1 MSVIVVHRP
10 RELWINHFGKFTIL
24 VNGKIV
30 GKVKRGET
38 KTFSGVSS
46 GSVRV
51 RAVIDWLGSRT
62 IILNL
67 SDHDVAHLEVTNGSL
82 LALLEERE
90 HYLDLRLT
98 PESTRFEK
106 PDLAASGGGHDHELR
121 HCWAGGHQ
129 VECVCWWRGLDGG
142 VLVPG
147 RWSGVDGGGV
157 DWILMSLQTLNGDQ
171 LAEFDEDFG
180 DGVRGGSIVSAT
192 L

>member
-46 GSVRV
+46 GSVSV

-82 LALLEERE
+82 LALLDERE

-98 PESTRFEK
+98 PESSRFEK
-106 PDLAASGGGHDHELR
+106 PDLAVTASPESAPDDGRRHLR
-121 HCWAGGHQ
+121 RGAKILAATVAATAVSYRLYPDTPFVWGAWLTVGTGNLMIGLYRRSQVKAGGRAAP
-129 VECVCWWRGLDGG
+129 E
-142 VLVPG
+142 
-147 RWSGVDGGGV
+147 
-157 DWILMSLQTLNGDQ
+157 
-171 LAEFDEDFG
+171 
-180 DGVRGGSIVSAT
+180 
-192 L
+192 